1 MAFASSID
9 LHSDDKGLAACLRLA
24 NVQDAWRDA
33 FVAKHRPESLEDFVY
48 LVSKN
53 DWEAEL
59 RGLLDEVPSLKDS
72 RLVLARFKA
81 AWSSGMAAISAA
93 QLPSSKV
100 ESNEE
105 EPIPELQFQ
114 QLAADWTR
122 SYGLRIDPH
131 LDPCDSLRARI
142 WREMRR
148 RTLTII
154 EMHKVKSVVGGA
166 SPLDEDKISLEKGV
180 TIQFNK
186 TENQA
191 PRSVI
196 EYYLKLRILCYAWCW
211 SGNFKAKCLDNK
223 EYIIMSLSAAIDYAD
238 FVLRHTLL
246 YGNNN
251 LGWMSRLD
259 LMTRGTMAGKVRRGM
274 TAEHALAEALREHHI
289 DWRSQVHAKSLEP
302 IPAPH
307 APPPA
312 RVVAAEDPS
321 NKRRKVTTVSMLKGG
336 RRICKPHNDERGCHN
351 PNCPDA
357 HVCDVRLDV
366 ESRVAAPVTHARTI
380 LSEGGI
386 ALRCLQGGSRQE

>member
-1 MAFASSID
+1 M
-9 LHSDDKGLAACLRLA
+9 
-24 NVQDAWRDA
+24 
-33 FVAKHRPESLEDFVY
+33 Y

-93 QLPSSKV
+93 QLPSSKL

-114 QLAADWTR
+114 QLAADWAR

-154 EMHKVKSVVGGA
+154 EMRKVKSVVGGT

-186 TENQA
+186 VENQA

-211 SGNFKAKCLDNK
+211 SGNFKAKCVDNK
-223 EYIIMSLSAAIDYAD
+223 EYIMMSLSAAIDYAD

-289 DWRSQVHAKSLEP
+289 DWRSQVHANPGPSCASACKS
-302 IPAPH
+302 
-307 APPPA
+307 
-312 RVVAAEDPS
+312 
-321 NKRRKVTTVSMLKGG
+321 
-336 RRICKPHNDERGCHN
+336 CGC
-351 PNCPDA
+351 
-357 HVCDVRLDV
+357 
-366 ESRVAAPVTHARTI
+366 
-380 LSEGGI
+380 
-386 ALRCLQGGSRQE
+386 